1 MSEFD
6 PVQSVGGS
14 HNDLDAETGFS
25 AVKKQILG
33 TSLLQLFLILLE
45 IAVII
50 WYVFIPEESVGQ
62 FILALVILFGGVIG
76 ISILQTKVSRIKKR
90 KFKTYVV
97 REALARKCRLHSYR
111 HKNEELEGL
120 LPSLVV
126 ASGASGQYQYVLS
139 DYLNGTY
146 HGYKFRMLDYEA
158 RYNDNRGTNVHL
170 LAIELGRR
178 LEGDTYIHLSELPR
192 FFGAFVEDEAYD
204 KMPFFSIP
212 KLAKRVHVLKFK
224 KEGDRA
230 PAPGALNVTETW
242 EHDVGVKR
250 DDNAHDSSAK
260 LTYRPDEILTEEMG
274 NVLADEFVNRK
285 WLHVHFEDDL
295 LLISYAERKDLFEPH
310 FWYGFMSREKVE
322 AKVDV
327 EVNTSFE
334 MFDRMLP
341 VLERVF
347 PVVPEA

>member
-6 PVQSVGGS
+6 PMQSVGGS
-14 HNDLDAETGFS
+14 HNDLDAEAGFA
-25 AVKKQILG
+25 AVKKQILW
-33 TSLLQLFLILLE
+33 TSLLQVFLVLLE

-50 WYVFIPEESVGQ
+50 WYIFILEDNVGQ
-62 FILALVILFGGVIG
+62 VILAFVLLIGGFIG
-76 ISILQTKVSRIKKR
+76 IGILQTKVGRIKKR

-97 REALARKCRLHSYR
+97 REALARKCCLHSYR
-111 HKNEELEGL
+111 HKDDELQGL
-120 LPSLVV
+120 LASLLI
-126 ASGASGQYQYVLS
+126 ASGASMLYQYVLS

-146 HGYKFRMLDYEA
+146 HGYKFRMMDYEA
-158 RYNDNRGTNVHL
+158 RYNDNRGTNVHM

-178 LEGDTYIHLSELPR
+178 LEGDTYIHLSERPR
-192 FFGAFVEDEAYD
+192 FFGAFVEDEAYN

-224 KEGDRA
+224 KEEDRA

-242 EHDVGVKR
+242 EYEVGVKK
-250 DDNAHDSSAK
+250 DDIAHDSSAK
-260 LTYRPDEILTEEMG
+260 PSYCPDEILTEGMG
-274 NVLADEFVNRK
+274 HILANEFVLRK
-285 WLHVHFEDDL
+285 LLHVHFEDDL

-327 EVNTSFE
+327 EVNKSFE
-334 MFDRMLP
+334 IFDRMLP